1 MKFNKNLK
9 ILLKIAQNGSVEA
22 WQAVKEEAESK
33 DLPPG
38 FQTDGLENT
47 AAAAAQLTEKATEA
61 KKAIGEL
68 SPEEMQ
74 VAKSV
79 ISSDKFLN
87 AAKAGGTALAS
98 TMFDLIL
105 VKSGSRHMDKSEITE
120 IVREANIY
128 RSLNPIQIK
137 IASRNEFESAYFEKI
152 SAFDMMLSD
161 SEFLKTS
168 SILKISQKYSN
179 SIIKEADLTSG
190 IKSLW
195 SGTKG
200 VLGKTLSLAGGLFFR
215 LLPFGFMI
223 WAAHDLYRAYNADK
237 SALEELRATYSDLGD
252 EDSLLD
258 AKYILKLI
266 NENKNNPEE
275 MLRVVRLNKIAI
287 YYKKN
292 WYAQI
297 WAAAMIV
304 MEIVGLILT
313 GLTAGIFA
321 VVMGLLRS
329 ILVGAAIFGPVA
341 TGFFDVGTEEYVQN
355 QTRIATIADYGI
367 ENAGADTSQDTE
379 DTSQDTEEGD
389 TSSASNEEALEMF
402 EKLKGNMANKT

>member
-9 ILLKIAQNGSVEA
+9 RLLKIAQNGSVEA
-22 WQAVKEEAESK
+22 WQAVKEEAESR

-61 KKAIGEL
+61 KKALGGL
-68 SPEEMQ
+68 SAEEMQ

-79 ISSDKFLN
+79 VSSDKFLN
-87 AAKAGGTALAS
+87 AAKSGAMVLAS

-105 VKSGSRHMDKSEITE
+105 IKSGSRHMDKSEITE

-128 RSLNPIQIK
+128 RSLNTVQIK

-161 SEFLKTS
+161 TEFLKTS

-179 SIIKEADLTSG
+179 SIIKEADLSSG

-195 SGTKG
+195 GGTKG
-200 VLGKTLSLAGGLFFR
+200 VLGKTLGLAGGLFFK

-223 WAAHDLYRAYNADK
+223 WAAHDLYKAYNSNIK
-237 SALEELRATYSDLGD
+237 ALEELKATYSDLGD

-258 AKYILKLI
+258 AKYILQLI
-266 NENKNNPEE
+266 NDHKNDPES

-297 WAAAMIV
+297 WAAAMIA
-304 MEIVGLILT
+304 MEAVGLILV
-313 GLTAGIFA
+313 GLTGGVFA
-321 VVMGLLRS
+321 VVMGLLKS
-329 ILVGAAIFGPVA
+329 ILTGAAIFGPVA
-341 TGFFDVGTEEYVQN
+341 TGFFDVGEEDYVQN
-355 QTRIATIADYGI
+355 LTRIATIADYNI
-367 ENAGADTSQDTE
+367 ENAETATMGPEKEAN
-379 DTSQDTEEGD
+379 
-389 TSSASNEEALEMF
+389 TSSTSDDEALEMF
-402 EKLKGNMANKT
+402 EKLKGNMAKQT

>member
-1 MKFNKNLK
+1 MRFNKNLK

-22 WQAVKEEAESK
+22 WQAVKEEAESR
-33 DLPPG
+33 DLPPD
-38 FQTDGLENT
+38 FQTSGLENT

-61 KKAIGEL
+61 KKVLGGL
-68 SPEEMQ
+68 SAEEMR
-74 VAKSV
+74 VTKSV

-87 AAKAGGTALAS
+87 AAKSGASVLAS

-105 VKSGSRHMDKSEITE
+105 IKSGSRYMNKSEITE

-128 RSLNPIQIK
+128 KSLNTVQIK

-200 VLGKTLSLAGGLFFR
+200 VLGKTLGLAGGLFFK

-223 WAAHDLYRAYNADK
+223 WAAHDLYKAYTSNIK
-237 SALEELRATYSDLGD
+237 ALEEVRATYSDLGD

-258 AKYILKLI
+258 AKYISQLI
-266 NENKNNPEE
+266 KDHKNDPES

-297 WAAAMIV
+297 WAAAMIA
-304 MEIVGLILT
+304 MEVIGLILI
-313 GLTAGIFA
+313 GLTGGVFA
-321 VVMGLLRS
+321 VVMGLLKS
-329 ILVGAAIFGPVA
+329 ILTGAAIFGPVA
-341 TGFFDVGTEEYVQN
+341 TGFFDVGGEDYVQN
-355 QTRIATIADYGI
+355 LTRIATIADYNI
-367 ENAGADTSQDTE
+367 ENAETTTMQSD
-379 DTSQDTEEGD
+379 EGD
-389 TSSASNEEALEMF
+389 EGENTSSTSDDEALEMF
-402 EKLKGNMANKT
+402 DKLKGNMANKS

>member
-1 MKFNKNLK
+1 MRIDKNLK
-9 ILLKIAQNGSVEA
+9 RLLKIAQNGSVEA
-22 WQAVKEEAESK
+22 WQAVKAEAESR

-61 KKAIGEL
+61 KKALGGL
-68 SPEEMQ
+68 SAEEMQ

-79 ISSDKFLN
+79 VSSDKFLN
-87 AAKAGGTALAS
+87 AAKSGAMVLAS

-105 VKSGSRHMDKSEITE
+105 IKSGSRHMDKSEITE

-128 RSLNPIQIK
+128 RSLNTVQIK

-179 SIIKEADLTSG
+179 SIIKEADLSSG

-195 SGTKG
+195 SGAKG
-200 VLGKTLSLAGGLFFR
+200 VLGKTMGLAGGLFFK

-223 WAAHDLYRAYNADK
+223 WAAHDLYNAYNADEK
-237 SALEELRATYSDLGD
+237 ALEELRATYSDLGD

-258 AKYILKLI
+258 SKYILKLI
-266 NENKNNPEE
+266 NEHKNDPES
-275 MLRVVRLNKIAI
+275 MLRIVRLNKIAI

-304 MEIVGLILT
+304 MEVVGLILT
-313 GLTAGIFA
+313 GLTAGFFA
-321 VVMGLLRS
+321 IVMGLLKS
-329 ILVGAAIFGPVA
+329 ILMGAAIFGPIA
-341 TGFFDVGTEEYVQN
+341 TGFFDVGEEEYIQN
-355 QTRIATIADYGI
+355 LTRIATIADYNI
-367 ENAGADTSQDTE
+367 ENAGTTTVE
-379 DTSQDTEEGD
+379 PVEEGN
-389 TSSASNEEALEMF
+389 TSSTSDEEALEMF